1 MQHLDLLLQH
11 PHEHLQH
18 AYETLRNICLQH
30 VFATSEEGREH
41 DVQPEKPA
49 PGVATLDL
57 VMSRAK
63 VESRADGHD
72 LPVGNGGIATPRCG
86 EGQGMA
92 RRGGDRA
99 QCD

>member
-1 MQHLDLLLQH
+1 ML
-11 PHEHLQH
+11 
-18 AYETLRNICLQH
+18 
-30 VFATSEEGREH
+30 ATSEKGREH

-63 VESRADGHD
+63 VESRGGAGVDDGHD